1 MNPHDSKLNDGRPYD
16 SRPHDNRRVRHDLRF
31 RMLTVLR
38 SETVSPHMRRIVL
51 GGEDLAGFASP
62 APDDHVRLFFANAE
76 GRFVL
81 PTMTPEGP
89 RHPQGAL
96 PSPARDYTP
105 RAFDAQAG
113 ELAIDFVLHGEGV
126 AGEWARHAR
135 PGDVLGVGGPRGSHL
150 VAEDYAHL
158 LLVGDETALPAIA
171 RWLEEMPAHWTA
183 DVFVEIPEQADRQPL
198 AVREGVDLRW
208 LERNG
213 VPAAASALLEE
224 SLRDWEPPEG
234 DTYAWI
240 ACESRRA
247 RLMRKFVQGHLGIAA
262 ADIRATGYWKAGP
275 DADDDEE

>member
-16 SRPHDNRRVRHDLRF
+16 SGPHDNRRVRHDLRF

-135 PGDVLGVGGPRGSHL
+135 PGDVLGVGGPRGSMVVPL
-150 VAEDYAHL
+150 DFDWYV
-158 LLVGDETALPAIA
+158 LVGDQTALPAIA
-171 RWLEEMPAHWTA
+171 RRLEQLPAGARAIAVIETVGDGEQVALESQAQVDIHW
-183 DVFVEIPEQADRQPL
+183 V
-198 AVREGVDLRW
+198 G
-208 LERNG
+208 RNG
-213 VPAAASALLEE
+213 RQGALLLEA
-224 SLRDWEPPEG
+224 LRRIALPQDG
-234 DTYAWI
+234 DGFVWV
-240 ACESRRA
+240 ACEHAQVKGLRA
-247 RLMRKFVQGHLGIAA
+247 HFIDAGVPKQHLHVAS
-262 ADIRATGYWKAGP
+262 YWKHGA
-275 DADDDEE
+275 AEHHERHDE